1 MVKSRLT
8 PMPLFTTI
16 GRPEQ
21 DNIIKSLKKPLS
33 GYLGGVDGA
42 GYWVERLSAEWG
54 DAFGVPHVIP
64 CNSATSGLLAACMA
78 AGIGPGDEVWVS
90 AYTMSAT
97 AAAPKILG
105 AKVEFVD
112 ITDDTYTFGD
122 DRIGWDWENDKPKS
136 YPQNLK
142 AIIVTNL
149 FGHPAHLIML
159 RRWCDSHGVLM
170 IEDNAQAPFAME
182 GNKYA
187 GTIGHIGVFSLNV
200 HKHIQCGE
208 GGVVVTAVQH
218 LAEGIKQAINHG
230 ELASGRTG
238 LNLRMAE
245 PIAAIACAQLA
256 KAEKVI
262 QTRIDLAHE
271 INYMFRHTP
280 VDVPVE
286 RPDCR
291 HVFYMWAGRVKQNRD
306 KFIKALNDRGVPFRA
321 GYIRPLHQLFNAGY
335 GLPVAEKVETE
346 IITFEVCA
354 YDPNLH
360 HLKSMDKIIQE
371 EAHELY
377 DEA

>member
-1 MVKSRLT
+1 MPKSRLT

-54 DAFGVPHVIP
+54 EAFGVPHVIP

-78 AGIGPGDEVWVS
+78 AGVGPGDEVWVS
-90 AYTMSAT
+90 SYTMSAT
-97 AAAPKILG
+97 AGAPKVLGANVKFVDIEDATYGMRALYDNPINDAPKIL
-105 AKVEFVD
+105 
-112 ITDDTYTFGD
+112 
-122 DRIGWDWENDKPKS
+122 
-136 YPQNLK
+136 
-142 AIIVTNL
+142 IVTNL
-149 FGHPAHLIML
+149 FGHPAKLAEL
-159 RRWCDSHGVLM
+159 RAWCDRFNVIM
-170 IEDNAQAPFAME
+170 IEDNAQSPFAME

-208 GGVVVTAVQH
+208 GGVIVTSDPA
-218 LAEGIKQAINHG
+218 LADKLKGGINHG
-230 ELASGRTG
+230 ELNGGSTG
-238 LNLRMAE
+238 LNFRMTE

-335 GLPVAEKVETE
+335 GLPVAEKVEAE